1 MNRHGRYAL
10 LPARRSPGARL
21 AVAAVGLGLAVT
33 GCNPGGDRDQGAVPE
48 AGAGAKKATAAAT
61 QDAPPAPV
69 QFSTNVGAKSDVAV
83 DKVVKVGVRNGDMES
98 VRVTSGKLEVRGE
111 LADDT
116 WTSST
121 ALEPGRRYEVEMT
134 GTNSEGKKR
143 TERSSFRTDDLTLDE
158 QTYPSLAPVSG
169 SEVGVGMP
177 VIVRFDLP
185 VQRKAAFEKQLTV
198 ESEPEVEGTWHW
210 VSDTE
215 VHYRPKTFWEPGTEV
230 TVDADV
236 NSVDAGN
243 GIYGQESRSGS
254 FTVGDSVISH
264 VNLDTYKMR
273 VKINGELARTIPIT
287 GGKAGF
293 ESRSGTKVIVEKFL
307 EKRMDAATTG
317 IAPGNPE
324 YYNIANVK
332 YAMRVTY
339 TGEFLH
345 AAPWSL
351 DSQGSANVS
360 HGCIGMSTEDAAW
373 LYERSSVGDVVIT
386 TGSER
391 EIEYGNGYTDWD
403 ISYADYQ
410 EKSALS

>member
-1 MNRHGRYAL
+1 
-10 LPARRSPGARL
+10 
-21 AVAAVGLGLAVT
+21 VGLAVT
-33 GCNPGGDRDQGAVPE
+33 GCSAGGSSSDDSAAPE
-48 AGAGAKKATAAAT
+48 AGAKKGTANVT
-61 QDAPPAPV
+61 QAPPAPV
-69 QFSTNVGAKSDVAV
+69 ALNANVDGKKDVAV
-83 DKVVKVGVRNGDMES
+83 DKTVKVRARHGDVTS
-98 VRVTSGKLEVRGE
+98 VRVTSGKLNVRGE
-111 LADDT
+111 LAEDGT

-121 ALEPGRRYEVEMT
+121 ALEPGRRYDVEMT
-134 GTNSEGKKR
+134 GTNSEGEKR

-158 QTYPSLAPVSG
+158 QTYPSMAPLSG

-185 VQRKAAFEKQLTV
+185 VQRKAAFEKQLSV
-198 ESEPEVEGTWHW
+198 ESEPEVRGTWHW

-215 VHYRPKTFWEPGTEV
+215 VHYRPKKFWEPGTEV

-236 NSVDAGN
+236 NSVNAGN
-243 GIYGQESRSGS
+243 GIYGQESRSGT

-264 VNLDTYKMR
+264 VNLQTNQMR

-317 IAPGNPE
+317 IAPGDPE
-324 YYNIANVK
+324 YYNIADVQ

-345 AAPWSL
+345 AAPWSV
-351 DSQGSANVS
+351 DSQGVANVS
-360 HGCIGMSTEDAAW
+360 HGCIGMSTEDAKW
-373 LYERSSVGDVVIT
+373 LFERSSVGDVVIT
-386 TGSER
+386 TGSDR
-391 EIEYGNGYTDWD
+391 GIEYGNGYTDWD
-403 ISYADYQ
+403 VSYADYR

>member
-1 MNRHGRYAL
+1 MIRPGRYAL
-10 LPARRSPGARL
+10 LPAHRSPGLRL
-21 AVAAVGLGLAVT
+21 AAAAVGVGLAVT
-33 GCNPGGDRDQGAVPE
+33 GCTAEGSSNGDVAAEQTGT
-48 AGAGAKKATAAAT
+48 KKDTAT
-61 QDAPPAPV
+61 QAAPQPV
-69 QFSTNVGAKSDVAV
+69 RLSTNVDGKRGVSVG
-83 DKVVKVGVRNGDMES
+83 KVVKVAARDGDVSS

-111 LADDT
+111 LDESGT

-121 ALEPGRRYEVEMT
+121 ALEPGRRYQVEMT
-134 GTNSEGKKR
+134 GTSSDGEQR
-143 TERSSFRTDDLTLDE
+143 TQRSSFSTDDLTLDE
-158 QTYPSLAPVSG
+158 QTYPSIAPLSG

-185 VQRKAAFEKQLTV
+185 VERKAAFEKQLSV
-198 ESEPEVEGTWHW
+198 ESSPQVSGTWHW

-230 TVDADV
+230 RVEADV
-236 NSVDAGN
+236 NSVPAGN

-254 FTVGDSVISH
+254 FTIGDSVISH
-264 VNLDTYKMR
+264 VNLRTNQMR
-273 VKINGELARTIPIT
+273 VKINGKLARTIPIT

-293 ESRSGTKVIVEKFL
+293 ESRSGTKVIVEKFV

-324 YYNIANVK
+324 YYNIADVQ

-345 AAPWSL
+345 AAPWSV

-360 HGCIGMSTEDAAW
+360 HGCIGMSTEDARW
-373 LYERSSVGDVVIT
+373 LFERSSIGDVVIT
-386 TGSER
+386 TGSDR

-403 ISYADYQ
+403 ISYAEYQ

>member
-1 MNRHGRYAL
+1 MTTTARPAETLPEQRRPALDELEAALRGPLALPGSEAYDRLTAAFNAAVAVRPLAVVDAADAYDVATAVRIAGRSGLRVAVQRTGHGAVAVDGAL
-10 LPARRSPGARL
+10 LVHTGRLDECLVSADGWARVGAGVL
-21 AVAAVGLGLAVT
+21 WSTVVEAAAPLGLA
-33 GCNPGGDRDQGAVPE
+33 P
-48 AGAGAKKATAAAT
+48 
-61 QDAPPAPV
+61 
-69 QFSTNVGAKSDVAV
+69 
-83 DKVVKVGVRNGDMES
+83 
-98 VRVTSGKLEVRGE
+98 L
-111 LADDT
+111 
-116 WTSST
+116 
-121 ALEPGRRYEVEMT
+121 
-134 GTNSEGKKR
+134 
-143 TERSSFRTDDLTLDE
+143 
-158 QTYPSLAPVSG
+158 SG

-185 VQRKAAFEKQLTV
+185 VERKAAFEKQLSV
-198 ESEPEVEGTWHW
+198 ESSPQVSGTWHW

-230 TVDADV
+230 RVEADV
-236 NSVDAGN
+236 NSVPAGN

-254 FTVGDSVISH
+254 FTIGDSVISH
-264 VNLDTYKMR
+264 VNLRTNQMR
-273 VKINGELARTIPIT
+273 VKINGKLARTIPIT

-293 ESRSGTKVIVEKFL
+293 ESRSGTKVIVEKFV

-324 YYNIANVK
+324 YYNIADVQ

-345 AAPWSL
+345 AAPWSV

-360 HGCIGMSTEDAAW
+360 HGCIGMSTEDARW
-373 LYERSSVGDVVIT
+373 LFERSSIGDVVIT
-386 TGSER
+386 TGSDR

-403 ISYADYQ
+403 ISYAEYQ

>member
-1 MNRHGRYAL
+1 MSRPGRYAL
-10 LPARRSPGARL
+10 LSAGRSPGVRL
-21 AVAAVGLGLAVT
+21 AVAAVGVGLAVT
-33 GCNPGGDRDQGAVPE
+33 GCSASESGGEGAAPKSGTE
-48 AGAGAKKATAAAT
+48 KGTAAAS

-69 QFSTNVGAKSDVAV
+69 RFDSNVDAKAEVPV
-83 DKVVKVGVRNGDMES
+83 DKVVTVGARNGEVKS

-111 LADDT
+111 MADDGT
-116 WTSST
+116 WTSSM

-134 GTNSEGKKR
+134 GVNSEGQRR

-185 VQRKAAFEKQLTV
+185 VQRKAAFEKQLSV
-198 ESEPEVEGTWHW
+198 ESVPEVNGTWHW

-215 VHYRPKTFWEPGTEV
+215 VHYRPKSFWEPGTEV
-230 TVDADV
+230 TVNADV

-243 GIYGQESRSGS
+243 GIYGQESRSGT
-254 FTVGDSVISH
+254 FTVGDSVISR
-264 VNLDTYKMR
+264 VNLDTHTMR
-273 VKINGELARTIPIT
+273 VTINGKLARTIPIT
-287 GGKAGF
+287 GGKSGF
-293 ESRSGTKVIVEKFL
+293 ESRSGTKVIVEKFR

-317 IAPGNPE
+317 IQPGSPE
-324 YYNIANVK
+324 YYNISNVE

-345 AAPWSL
+345 AAPWSVS
-351 DSQGSANVS
+351 SQGSANVS

-386 TGSER
+386 TGSDR
-391 EIEYGNGYTDWD
+391 GIEYGNGYTDWD
-403 ISYADYQ
+403 ISYADYR